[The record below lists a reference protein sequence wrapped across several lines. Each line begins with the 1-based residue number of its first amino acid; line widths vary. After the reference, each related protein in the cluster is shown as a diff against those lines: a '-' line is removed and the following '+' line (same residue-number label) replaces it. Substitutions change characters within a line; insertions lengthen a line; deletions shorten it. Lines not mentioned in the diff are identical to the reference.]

1 MASTM
6 RVIRHY
12 DFDGFIAAAAPMAA
26 RGEASA
32 SFFIGGAHSMKRTPP
47 RKGERV
53 YLATCSGGGVLGV
66 AMLRDEG
73 PVLIGE
79 SDAAAS
85 EAFAADLAPD
95 WPGLQGVMG
104 AAAGCEAFMRTWK
117 ELTGRDSRL
126 RVRLRQH
133 VLSALSDVPQARG
146 ASRIATVADAEWLID
161 RQVAFIEEVG
171 LPDPPERLR
180 QIIPPRIERGDFRIW
195 EDDGPVAYA
204 GYNDAAPEFARI
216 APVYTLPDCRGK
228 GYATSLVA
236 ALAREL
242 KERGKRKLF
251 LTTDVANPTSNSIYA
266 RIGFRPE
273 NDDCG
278 FDFIAPGA

>member
-1 MASTM
+1 M

-12 DFDGFIAAAAPMAA
+12 DFDGFIDAVAPIAA

-32 SFFIGGAHSMKRTPP
+32 SFFIGSAHSMKRSPP

-53 YLATCSGGGVLGV
+53 YLATCSGADVLGV
-66 AMLRDEG
+66 ALLRDQG

-79 SDAAAS
+79 SDGAAS
-85 EAFAADLAPD
+85 AAFAADLAAD
-95 WPGLQGVMG
+95 WPDLQGVVG
-104 AAAGCEAFMRTWK
+104 AAPACDAFVRKWK
-117 ELTGRDSRL
+117 ELTGRDCRL

-133 VLSALSDVPQARG
+133 ALTSVSEVPRSPGAARV
-146 ASRIATVADAEWLID
+146 ALAADADWIID
-161 RQVAFIEEVG
+161 KQVAFIEEVG
-171 LPDPPERLR
+171 LPERAERVREVL
-180 QIIPPRIERGDFRIW
+180 PPRIERGDFRIW
-195 EDDGPVAYA
+195 DDGAPVAYA

-216 APVYTLPDCRGK
+216 APVYTLPECRGR

-236 ALAREL
+236 ALSREL

-251 LTTDVANPTSNSIYA
+251 LTTDVANPISNAIYA

-278 FDFIAPGA
+278 FDFIAPEA

>member
-1 MASTM
+1 M
-6 RVIRHY
+6 RVMRHY
-12 DFDGFIAAAAPMAA
+12 DFDGFAAAVAPIAA

-32 SFFIGGAHSMKRTPP
+32 SFFIGSAHSMKRSPP
-47 RKGERV
+47 RKEERV
-53 YLATCSGGGVLGV
+53 YLATCSGAGVLGV
-66 AMLRDEG
+66 AMLRGDG
-73 PVLIGE
+73 PVLIGQ

-95 WPGLQGVMG
+95 WPELQGVMG
-104 AAAGCEAFMRTWK
+104 APSGCDAFARKWK
-117 ELTGRDSRL
+117 ELTGRDCRL

-133 VLSALSDVPQARG
+133 VLTAVSDVPQAPG
-146 ASRIATVADAEWLID
+146 APRVATAADADWLIE

-171 LPDPPERLR
+171 LPDRPERLR
-180 QIIPPRIERGDFRIW
+180 DVLPPRIERGDFRIW
-195 EDDGPVAYA
+195 DDGGPVAYA
-204 GYNDAAPEFARI
+204 GYNDAAPDFARI

-251 LTTDVANPTSNSIYA
+251 LTTDIANPTSNAIYA

-278 FDFIAPGA
+278 FDFIAPCT

>member
-1 MASTM
+1 M

-12 DFDGFIAAAAPMAA
+12 DFDGFIDAVAPMTA

-32 SFFIGGAHSMKRTPP
+32 SFFTGGAHSMKRTPP

-53 YLATCSGGGVLGV
+53 YLATCSGTGVFGA
-66 AMLRDEG
+66 AMLRDHG

-85 EAFAADLAPD
+85 EAFAEDIVPD
-95 WPGLQGVMG
+95 WPDLQGVMG
-104 AAAGCEAFMRTWK
+104 AAAGCDAFARRWK
-117 ELTGRDSRL
+117 ELTGRGCRL

-133 VLSALSDVPQARG
+133 VLTAVSDVPFAPG
-146 ASRIATVADAEWLID
+146 ASRIATAGDADWLIEK
-161 RQVAFIEEVG
+161 QIAFIEEVG
-171 LPDPPERLR
+171 MPDPPERLR
-180 QIIPPRIERGDFRIW
+180 EVIPPRIERGDFRIW
-195 EDDGPVAYA
+195 DDDGPVAYA
-204 GYNDAAPEFARI
+204 GFNDAAPDFARI
-216 APVYTLPDCRGK
+216 APVYTLPDRRGK

-236 ALAREL
+236 ALSREL

-251 LTTDVANPTSNSIYA
+251 LTTDIANPTSNAIYA

-278 FDFIAPGA
+278 FDFLAPGS

>member
-1 MASTM
+1 M

-12 DFDGFIAAAAPMAA
+12 DFDGFIAAVAPIAA

-32 SFFIGGAHSMKRTPP
+32 SFFIGSAHSMKRSPP
-47 RKGERV
+47 RRGERV
-53 YLATCSGGGVLGV
+53 YLATCAGGGVLGV

-73 PVLIGE
+73 PVLVGE
-79 SDAAAS
+79 SDDAAS
-85 EAFAADLAPD
+85 AAFAADLAAE
-95 WPGLQGVMG
+95 WPELQGVMG
-104 AAAGCEAFMRTWK
+104 AAPACDAFARKWK
-117 ELTGRDSRL
+117 ELTGRDCRL

-133 VLSALSDVPQARG
+133 ALTTVSDVPQSPGAARV
-146 ASRIATVADAEWLID
+146 AAAADADWIID
-161 RQVAFIEEVG
+161 RQAAFIEEVG
-171 LPDPPERLR
+171 LPDRAERLR
-180 QIIPPRIERGDFRIW
+180 ELLPPRIERGDFRIW
-195 EDDGPVAYA
+195 DDGGPVAYA

-216 APVYTLPDCRGK
+216 APVYTLPECRGR

-236 ALAREL
+236 ALSREL

-251 LTTDVANPTSNSIYA
+251 LTTDVANPTSNAIYA

-278 FDFIAPGA
+278 FDFIARET

>member
-1 MASTM
+1 M

-53 YLATCSGGGVLGV
+53 YLATCSGSGVFG
-66 AMLRDEG
+66 AAILRDEG

-85 EAFAADLAPD
+85 EAFAADLVPEWPD
-95 WPGLQGVMG
+95 LQGVMG
-104 AAAGCEAFMRTWK
+104 AASGCEAFARKWK
-117 ELTGRDSRL
+117 RLTGRDSRL

-133 VLSALSDVPQARG
+133 VLNSVSDVPQASG
-146 ASRIATVADAEWLID
+146 AARIATSDDTDWLID
-161 RQVAFIEEVG
+161 QQVAFIEEVG

-195 EDDGPVAYA
+195 DDGRSVAYA
-204 GYNDAAPEFARI
+204 GYNDAAPDFARI
-216 APVYTLPDCRGK
+216 APVYTLPDFRGN

-236 ALAREL
+236 ALSREL

-251 LTTDVANPTSNSIYA
+251 LTTDIANPTSNAIYA

-278 FDFIAPGA
+278 FDFIAPDA

>member
-1 MASTM
+1 MS
-6 RVIRHY
+6 VIRHY
-12 DFDGFIAAAAPMAA
+12 DFDAFIAAVAPIAA

-32 SFFIGGAHSMKRTPP
+32 SFFIGSAHSMKRSPP
-47 RKGERV
+47 RRGERV
-53 YLATCSGGGVLGV
+53 YLATCSGAGALGV

-79 SDAAAS
+79 SDGAAS

-95 WPGLQGVMG
+95 WPELKGVMG
-104 AAAGCEAFMRTWK
+104 AAPGCDAFVRKWK
-117 ELTGRDSRL
+117 ELTGRDCRL

-133 VLSALSDVPQARG
+133 VLTAVSDVPTSPGAARV
-146 ASRIATVADAEWLID
+146 ARAADADWIIA
-161 RQVAFIEEVG
+161 RQAAFIEEVG
-171 LPDPPERLR
+171 LPDRPERLR
-180 QIIPPRIERGDFRIW
+180 EVLPARIERGDFRIW
-195 EDDGPVAYA
+195 DDSGRVAYA

-216 APVYTLPDCRGK
+216 APVYTLPECRGR

-236 ALAREL
+236 ALSREL

-251 LTTDVANPTSNSIYA
+251 LTTDVANPTSNAIYA

>member
-1 MASTM
+1 M

-12 DFDGFIAAAAPMAA
+12 DFDGFIAAVAPMAA

-32 SFFIGGAHSMKRTPP
+32 SFFVGSAHSMKRTPP
-47 RKGERV
+47 RRGERV
-53 YLATCSGGGVLGV
+53 YLATCSGAGVLGV
-66 AMLRDEG
+66 ALLRDEG

-79 SDAAAS
+79 SDAAAA
-85 EAFAADLAPD
+85 EAFAADIVPD
-95 WPGLQGVMG
+95 WPDLQGVMG
-104 AAAGCEAFMRTWK
+104 AAAGCDAFARKWK
-117 ELTGRDSRL
+117 DLTGRDCRL

-133 VLSALSDVPQARG
+133 VLTNVSDVPQAPGVART
-146 ASRIATVADAEWLID
+146 ATADDLDWLVE

-171 LPDPPERLR
+171 IPDRPERLR
-180 QIIPPRIERGDFRIW
+180 QLLPSRIERGDFRIW
-195 EDDGPVAYA
+195 DDGRAVAYA
-204 GYNDAAPEFARI
+204 GYNDAAPDFARI

-251 LTTDVANPTSNSIYA
+251 LTTDVANPTSNAIYA

-278 FDFIAPGA
+278 YDFVASDA

>member
-1 MASTM
+1 M
-6 RVIRHY
+6 RLLRHY
-12 DFDGFIAAAAPMAA
+12 DFDSFIAAIAPIAA

-53 YLATCSGGGVLGV
+53 YLATCSGNGVLGV

-85 EAFAADLAPD
+85 EAFAVDIAPD
-95 WPGLQGVMG
+95 WPDLHGVMG
-104 AAAGCEAFMRTWK
+104 AAAGCEAFMRKWK
-117 ELTGRDSRL
+117 ELTGRGSRL

-133 VLSALSDVPQARG
+133 VLNALSDVPQAPG
-146 ASRIATVADAEWLID
+146 AARIATVDDADWLID

-180 QIIPPRIERGDFRIW
+180 QVIPPRIERGDFRIW
-195 EDDGPVAYA
+195 EDGGPVAYA
-204 GYNDAAPEFARI
+204 GYNDAAPDFARI

-236 ALAREL
+236 SLSREL

-251 LTTDVANPTSNSIYA
+251 LTTDVANPTSNAIYA

-278 FDFIAPGA
+278 FDFIPPDA

>member
-1 MASTM
+1 M

-12 DFDGFIAAAAPMAA
+12 DFDGFIDAVAPIAA

-32 SFFIGGAHSMKRTPP
+32 SFFIGSAHSMKRSPP
-47 RKGERV
+47 RKGDRV
-53 YLATCSGGGVLGV
+53 YLATCSGAGVLGV
-66 AMLRDEG
+66 ALLRDEG

-79 SDAAAS
+79 SDGVAS
-85 EAFAADLAPD
+85 AAFASDLAAEWPD
-95 WPGLQGVMG
+95 LQGVMG
-104 AAAGCEAFMRTWK
+104 AAPACDAFVRKWK
-117 ELTGRDSRL
+117 ELTGRECRL

-133 VLSALSDVPQARG
+133 ALTTVSDVPQSPGAARV
-146 ASRIATVADAEWLID
+146 AAAADADWIID
-161 RQVAFIEEVG
+161 RQAAFIEEVG
-171 LPDPPERLR
+171 LPDRAERLR
-180 QIIPPRIERGDFRIW
+180 ELLPPRIERGDFRIW
-195 EDDGPVAYA
+195 DDGGPVAYA

-216 APVYTLPDCRGK
+216 APVYTLPKCRGR

-236 ALAREL
+236 ALSREL

-251 LTTDVANPTSNSIYA
+251 LTTDVANPTSNAIYA

-278 FDFIAPGA
+278 FDFIAPEA